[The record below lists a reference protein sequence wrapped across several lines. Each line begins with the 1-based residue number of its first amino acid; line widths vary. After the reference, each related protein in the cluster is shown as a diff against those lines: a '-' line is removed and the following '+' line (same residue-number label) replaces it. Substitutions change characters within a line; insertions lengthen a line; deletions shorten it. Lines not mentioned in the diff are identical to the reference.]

1 MPAYWLS
8 PIKVVVGLRG
18 LMVNGVVHE
27 ERLPFEWI
35 LFFKWNGSSWWNV
48 FGKKVITF
56 RGISFFSLFP
66 EFSEISVPFV
76 HTYRCQVP
84 HDSTYEKECLR
95 SETWW

>member
-56 RGISFFSLFP
+56 
-66 EFSEISVPFV
+66 
-76 HTYRCQVP
+76 
-84 HDSTYEKECLR
+84 
-95 SETWW
+95 